1 MVMKQKTACGALIT
15 SLFIVVTGPV
25 AVGQPAGFEGSAR
38 GFPALRDSAGKKL
51 ADSDFSQWLER
62 DRLHVKIRHVFGGS
76 HWIEERSVFNQN
88 RGLVQE
94 EWSWREHSGG
104 RVDRDFRVDFRSA
117 IATASKV
124 EGTERKQWSEKVE
137 IHPGTTFAGFG
148 FSLAIKRFRHRLL
161 MGERVELRTIGFTP
175 KPRAV
180 SVEISH
186 GGLDEMRMS
195 GRTLRGDRFVIHPKL
210 PWIADVFIDVP
221 DTLLWLSNPG
231 PAGFLRMEGP
241 LVEPSDPIVRIDF
254 LPGGQSGPATPTSRE
269 KGQPAVKP
277 AQRG

>member
-1 MVMKQKTACGALIT
+1 MKQKTACGALIT

-62 DRLHVKIRHVFGGS
+62 DRLHVKIRHVFDGS

-137 IHPGTTFAGFG
+137 I
-148 FSLAIKRFRHRLL
+148 
-161 MGERVELRTIGFTP
+161 
-175 KPRAV
+175 
-180 SVEISH
+180 
-186 GGLDEMRMS
+186 
-195 GRTLRGDRFVIHPKL
+195 
-210 PWIADVFIDVP
+210 ADVFIDVP
-221 DTLLWLSNPG
+221 DILLWLTNPG

-241 LVEPSDPIVRIDF
+241 LVEPSDPILRIDV